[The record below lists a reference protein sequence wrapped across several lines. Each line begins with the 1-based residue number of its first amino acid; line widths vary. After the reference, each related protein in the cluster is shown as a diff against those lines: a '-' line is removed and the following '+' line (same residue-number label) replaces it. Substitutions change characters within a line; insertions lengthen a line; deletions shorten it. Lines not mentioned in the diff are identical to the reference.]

1 MTAQRAAATEWR
13 QIRGER
19 FSELTDISQPT
30 LVVNGHHDVMIPTIN
45 SYTLSQHLPRAQTS
59 DPVVGGRFRVV
70 MKGWGRELTHI
81 GEYLVIERPTRL
93 VFTWQSEPAGDTLVA
108 VEFTR
113 VTDQRTLV
121 TLTHERFPT
130 GEQRDLH
137 RDGWTALLETLAGVI
152 TEMEAR

>member
-1 MTAQRAAATEWR
+1 VDERYTLIVDREIPGPIDAVFDAWLDAATMARWM
-13 QIRGER
+13 
-19 FSELTDISQPT
+19 TPAPDIS
-30 LVVNGHHDVMIPTIN
+30 VD
-45 SYTLSQHLPRAQTS
+45 AAS

-70 MKGWGRELTHI
+70 MKGRGREITHL

-93 VFTWQSEPAGDTLVA
+93 VFTWQSGPAGDTIVA
-108 VEFTR
+108 VDFTS

-121 TLTHERFPT
+121 TLTHERFAT

-137 RDGWTALLETLAGVI
+137 RGGWTALLETLAGVI

>member
-1 MTAQRAAATEWR
+1 MDERYVLTVEREIPGPIDAVFDAWLDAATMARWM
-13 QIRGER
+13 
-19 FSELTDISQPT
+19 TPAPDIS
-30 LVVNGHHDVMIPTIN
+30 VD
-45 SYTLSQHLPRAQTS
+45 AAS

-70 MKGWGRELTHI
+70 MKGRGRELTHI

-108 VEFTR
+108 VELTR

-137 RDGWTALLETLAGVI
+137 RDGWTALLETLAEVI

>member
-1 MTAQRAAATEWR
+1 MDERYRLTVERDIPGPIDAVFDAWLDAAMLARWMTPA
-13 QIRGER
+13 
-19 FSELTDISQPT
+19 TDIS
-30 LVVNGHHDVMIPTIN
+30 VE
-45 SYTLSQHLPRAQTS
+45 ATS

-70 MKGWGRELTHI
+70 MKGRGQEIVHM

-93 VFTWQSEPAGDTLVA
+93 VFTWRSEPAGDTLVS

-121 TLTHERFPT
+121 RLTHERFAT

-137 RDGWTALLETLAGVI
+137 RGGWTALLETLVRVI

>member
-1 MTAQRAAATEWR
+1 MDERYVLTVEREIPGPIDAVFDAWLDAATMARWM
-13 QIRGER
+13 
-19 FSELTDISQPT
+19 TPAPDIS
-30 LVVNGHHDVMIPTIN
+30 VD
-45 SYTLSQHLPRAQTS
+45 AAS

-70 MKGWGRELTHI
+70 MKGRGREITHM

-113 VTDQRTLV
+113 VTDPRTLV
-121 TLTHERFPT
+121 MLTHERFAT

-137 RDGWTALLETLAGVI
+137 RGGWTALLETLARVI
-152 TEMEAR
+152 SEMEAR

>member
-1 MTAQRAAATEWR
+1 VFDAWLDAATMARWM
-13 QIRGER
+13 
-19 FSELTDISQPT
+19 TPAPDIS
-30 LVVNGHHDVMIPTIN
+30 VE
-45 SYTLSQHLPRAQTS
+45 AAS

-70 MKGWGRELTHI
+70 MKGRGQEIVHV
-81 GEYLVIERPTRL
+81 GEYLVIERPARL

-121 TLTHERFPT
+121 TLTHERFAT

-137 RDGWTALLETLAGVI
+137 RSGWTALLETLAQLI
-152 TEMEAR
+152 TEMKAR

>member
-1 MTAQRAAATEWR
+1 MDERYVLTVEREIPGPIDAVFDAWLDAATMARWMTQAPE
-13 QIRGER
+13 
-19 FSELTDISQPT
+19 IS
-30 LVVNGHHDVMIPTIN
+30 VD
-45 SYTLSQHLPRAQTS
+45 AAS

-70 MKGWGRELTHI
+70 MKGRGREITHL

-108 VEFTR
+108 VAFTR

-121 TLTHERFPT
+121 TLTHERFAT

-137 RDGWTALLETLAGVI
+137 RGGWRALLETLARV
-152 TEMEAR
+152 

>member
-1 MTAQRAAATEWR
+1 MTPA
-13 QIRGER
+13 
-19 FSELTDISQPT
+19 SDIS
-30 LVVNGHHDVMIPTIN
+30 VD
-45 SYTLSQHLPRAQTS
+45 AAS

-70 MKGWGRELTHI
+70 MKGRGRELTHI

-93 VFTWQSEPAGDTLVA
+93 VFTSQSEPAGDTLVA

-113 VTDQRTLV
+113 ITDQRTLV
-121 TLTHERFPT
+121 MLTHERFPT

-152 TEMEAR
+152 TEMEAAAAL